1 MANESD
7 FLQWLYA
14 QQRASGVVKIPAG
27 DDLAVL
33 NWPGSR
39 DLLLVGID
47 QVLDGVHFDSRVH
60 SPRDIGRKAINRNLS
75 DCAAMACLPVAAV
88 ASVALPRGSSLEL
101 AKELYLGMKAAA
113 DVFDCA
119 IVGGDTSAWDGKLAL
134 TVAIIGKSDGIDP
147 ITRSGARPGDGIFV
161 TGALGGSIRG
171 RHLNFIPRVRLAR
184 EIAGTGRLTA
194 MIDLSDG
201 LSRDLRQI
209 CLASNVTA
217 MIEASKIPIHRD
229 AEKQAKSDD
238 QSAIDHAL
246 HDGEDHELLF
256 TADKDFDHAGC
267 VRIGSILSPDAGAAP
282 VEIEN
287 DGRRAPLPERGWI
300 ARW

>member
-1 MANESD
+1 MPSETD

-14 QQRASGVVKIPAG
+14 QQRASSVVRTPAG

-47 QVLDGVHFDSRVH
+47 QVLDGVHFDSTVH
-60 SPRDIGRKAINRNLS
+60 SPRDIGRKAINRNIS

-88 ASVALPRGSSLEL
+88 ASVALPRGTSIDF
-101 AKELYLGMKAAA
+101 AKELYLGMQTAGEE
-113 DVFDCA
+113 FGCS

-134 TVAIIGKSDGIDP
+134 SVAIIGKSDGIEP
-147 ITRSGARPGDGIFV
+147 ILRSGAQVGDGVFV
-161 TGALGGSIRG
+161 SGPLGGSIRG
-171 RHLNFIPRVRLAR
+171 RHLRFIPRVPVAR
-184 EIAGTGRLTA
+184 QIAATKKITA

-209 CLASNVTA
+209 CAASNVA
-217 MIEASKIPIHRD
+217 AVLDQPNIPIHSD
-229 AEKQAKSDD
+229 AIAQSAADGR
-238 QSAIDHAL
+238 SAIDHAVN
-246 HDGEDHELLF
+246 DGEDYELLF
-256 TADKDFDHAGC
+256 TAAPDFQHAGC
-267 VRIGSILSPDAGAAP
+267 IQIGRVVAAAAGDAP
-282 VEIEN
+282 VQIEM
-287 DGRRAPLPERGWI
+287 DGQRAALPERGWI